1 MDFMLEAIDMA
12 HKAYKHNEV
21 PIGAVIVKDNK
32 IIAKAYNNREHTQQA
47 INHAEILAIRK
58 ACRKLKSWRL
68 NDCIMYVTLE
78 PCPMCAGA
86 ILNSRIKKVYIACKD
101 DNYGAVD
108 SKYSILSDTNLNHRT
123 EFEFGSHEQES
134 KALLQKFFTNLR
146 NRNKS

>member
-1 MDFMLEAIDMA
+1 MLEAINMA
-12 HKAYKHNEV
+12 HKAYQHNEV

-68 NDCIMYVTLE
+68 NDCTMYVTLE

-101 DNYGAVD
+101 KTYGAVD

-123 EFEFGSHEQES
+123 EFEFGSYEQES
-134 KALLQKFFTNLR
+134 KDLLQQFFNNLR
-146 NRNKS
+146 KKG